1 MFQIA
6 SPLGRVFSTYRRI
19 GVVLALLL
27 LVCGVQF
34 ALLGG
39 RAHAS
44 GNPAVTYADNHWNR
58 TYSNDRTT
66 SQEYYCD
73 GAGYNA
79 NLQCV
84 DGNQYSDTSPAG
96 DYQPNFQCAEFVARA
111 LTEYGYMPGLD
122 AYNSTQSAY
131 QNYYPPAGPHDRFN
145 LLSVTPGLG
154 GDTLE
159 DYLTMTGRAVN
170 IGRSLKNAA
179 PGDVI
184 IFTDSAN
191 VPQHAAIFVSV
202 GETWATSL
210 VDAHNVAEYHVS
222 LQSEVGSDGYYFLHL
237 L

>member
-1 MFQIA
+1 VTVVRA
-6 SPLGRVFSTYRRI
+6 LAAEPL
-19 GVVLALLL
+19 
-27 LVCGVQF
+27 VQF

-58 TYSNDRTT
+58 TYYDDRTA

-73 GAGYNA
+73 GAGYDA
-79 NLQCV
+79 NLQCIHG
-84 DGNQYSDTSPAG
+84 GNHYSDTSPGG
-96 DYQPNFQCAEFVARA
+96 DFQPNFQCAEFIARA

-122 AYNSTQSAY
+122 AYNSTQNAY
-131 QNYYPPAGPHDRFN
+131 QNYYPPAGPHDKFN
-145 LLSVTPGLG
+145 LLAVTPGLG

-159 DYLTMTGRAVN
+159 DYLVNTGRAVN
-170 IGRSLKNAA
+170 IGRSLDRAA

-202 GETWATSL
+202 GSNWATSF

-222 LQSEVGSDGYYFLHL
+222 LQFEVGSDGYYFLHL